1 MRKKIARKLRKDAL
15 RRGAVLLDEKPC
27 MSLKELRANGLT
39 KSDAGFGLI
48 VDYKGERIHCAFNSE
63 LECYRILLD
72 VLDVIDEDAKDGK
85 AR

>member
-15 RRGAVLLDEKPC
+15 RRGAVLLNEKPC

-48 VDYKGERIHCAFNSE
+48 VDYNGERIHCAFNSE

-72 VLDVIDEDAKDGK
+72 ILDVIDEDAKDGK
-85 AR
+85 T